1 MHVFLYI
8 LLNALMLHNVRY
20 NIGFNKVNIVHI
32 LPYLQYI
39 NIIKD
44 IESVFPLPKT
54 EPALMQLIGF
64 LYKRENFATRP
75 LSSYIIQRNVVYLR

>member
-1 MHVFLYI
+1 
-8 LLNALMLHNVRY
+8 MLHNVRY